1 MGDYKKDSEKGNS
14 IDCLFPELKN
24 LKDEDLLKE
33 FESCVRMEAVP
44 QSVLTVPQYEFENIW
59 ARIQD
64 EKVLLEQAA
73 EFRKPV
79 HNKVIRG
86 RFGLKRLAAIA
97 LIACFVAGSGCMVA
111 MGTKSYFFREVDAG
125 AIEGRV
131 FVNDLYDNTL
141 NGEEEAY
148 AVVKEQL
155 GIDPLKLGYI
165 PGEMEYSSLKGGDG
179 YYTIMF
185 TYHDDIIYFTQSQDK
200 SGASLNHD
208 SDTERKPE
216 DYIHNKWLGQDLE
229 IRKEILSDGKI
240 AYETVVVAK
249 GAYYSISGLTDKEV
263 FVNIVKNM
271 TY

>member
-33 FESCVRMEAVP
+33 FESSVRLEAVP
-44 QSVLTVPQYEFENIW
+44 QSVLTAPSYEFESIW
-59 ARIQD
+59 SRIQD

-86 RFGLKRLAAIA
+86 RFGWKRLAAIG
-97 LIACFVAGSGCMVA
+97 LIACLLAGSGCIVA

-131 FVNDLYDNTL
+131 FVNDFYNDTV

-148 AVVKEQL
+148 ALVGEQL
-155 GIDPLKLGYI
+155 GIEPLKLGFI
-165 PGEMEYSSLKGGDG
+165 PEELEFLGVEAQERRVVISFL
-179 YYTIMF
+179 
-185 TYHDDIIYFTQSQDK
+185 YHDDVIYFIQSKDN

-208 SDTERKPE
+208 SDAEKEPIGQIR
-216 DYIHNKWLGQDLE
+216 NKWLGQNLD
-229 IRKEILSDGKI
+229 IQKEELSDGRVV
-240 AYETVVVAK
+240 YEMTSEINGV
-249 GAYYSISGLTDKEV
+249 YYSLSGLSDRDIFEKMV
-263 FVNIVKNM
+263 GSLS
-271 TY
+271 Y